1 MQEQDRQTY
10 PVRLPLPGLSIQS
23 SPPVFKKKRHF
34 QVSVSEKI
42 RERRIFFLR
51 LLPLSALLL
60 SCALVFLFSGE
71 TKASVYAFFRRSFLL
86 NQSPME
92 RIFIVQY
99 KDGKKRSFPFI

>member
-10 PVRLPLPGLSIQS
+10 PVRLPSPGLSIQS

-34 QVSVSEKI
+34 HV
-42 RERRIFFLR
+42 
-51 LLPLSALLL
+51 SALLL

>member
-23 SPPVFKKKRHF
+23 SPPGLQKEETFSSLCFGKNKG
-34 QVSVSEKI
+34 E
-42 RERRIFFLR
+42 EDLFLR

>member
-42 RERRIFFLR
+42 RERRIFF
-51 LLPLSALLL
+51 SAPSSSIRTERREVSLL
-60 SCALVFLFSGE
+60 SDRVKLE
-71 TKASVYAFFRRSFLL
+71 QKA
-86 NQSPME
+86 
-92 RIFIVQY
+92 
-99 KDGKKRSFPFI
+99 GKT